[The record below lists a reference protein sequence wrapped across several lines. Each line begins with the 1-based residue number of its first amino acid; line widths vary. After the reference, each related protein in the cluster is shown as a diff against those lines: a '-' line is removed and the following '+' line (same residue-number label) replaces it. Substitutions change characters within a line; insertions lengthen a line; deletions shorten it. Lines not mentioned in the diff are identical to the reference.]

1 MRYISLNTNRQFNM
15 EPNNDISKERKK
27 TMNKNTIET
36 IKTLAGLVISVG
48 VGTVVGNV
56 LHMSTPK
63 DATKLGRALA
73 YVGGACI
80 EGLVVAHAQLEA
92 EEKIDAAV
100 ATFQEV
106 VAEDGETE
114 EEE

>member
-15 EPNNDISKERKK
+15 EPNNYISKERKK
-27 TMNKNTIET
+27 TMNNTVNT
-36 IKTLAGLVISVG
+36 IKTVAGLIVSIS

-63 DATKLGRALA
+63 DATKLGRAIA
-73 YVGGACI
+73 YLGGACI
-80 EGLVVAHAQLEA
+80 EGLVVAHAQKNMNEN
-92 EEKIDAAV
+92 IDEFV
-100 ATFQEV
+100 ATVQKV
-106 VAEDGETE
+106 AAEDEAAE